1 MLLTYLITYLLTYLL
16 TTTALQWILQVN
28 RPFLLQHHVQWI
40 FRSFYSFLVLRHFEG
55 RKKTVL
61 SQDHHQK
68 AIVLM
73 ILLFRTFDSFGV

>member
-1 MLLTYLITYLLTYLL
+1 MDLASKSAISTPTSCSMDIK
-16 TTTALQWILQVN
+16 I
-28 RPFLLQHHVQWI
+28 FL
-40 FRSFYSFLVLRHFEG
+40 FFSFFATFGMKNE
-55 RKKTVL
+55 TVL